1 VAVNIEKVDGLA
13 EFMEEKGVRDEDVQ
27 TVIAEAEAS
36 GDKLYKP
43 DTSDC
48 LAKFRCGESW
58 VFVEYTALSDD
69 NYKINRAYSM
79 KTTFAE
85 EI

>member
-1 VAVNIEKVDGLA
+1 MAVNIEKVDGLA

-27 TVIAEAEAS
+27 TVIADAEAS

-43 DTSDC
+43 DTSDY
-48 LAKFRCGESW
+48 LAKLRCGESW
-58 VFVEYTALSDD
+58 VFVEYTVMGDD
-69 NYKINRAYSM
+69 KYRVNRAYSM